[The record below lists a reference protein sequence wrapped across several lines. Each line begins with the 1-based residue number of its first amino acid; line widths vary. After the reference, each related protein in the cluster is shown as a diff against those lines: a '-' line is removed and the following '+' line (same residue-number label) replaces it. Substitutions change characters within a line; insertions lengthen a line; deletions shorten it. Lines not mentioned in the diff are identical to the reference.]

1 MAILEFIQMVLSNVL
16 LQSILLITTIYEV
29 LKKLPNTVR
38 SLDPKKRRIAIIAL
52 ILLIF
57 ICPLFIPPTTP
68 EFNESGGDTDT
79 NGEYFISWKWSIGA
93 ISYTVE
99 EALDPSFTNCE
110 IVHSG
115 IKREKC
121 IYEKSTG
128 IYFYRVKACN
138 IVCESGW
145 STPKGINV
153 SIPKKTTN
161 GAAETTEAAKE
172 TTEAAKETTEA
183 AKETTE
189 AAKETTETA
198 KETTEA
204 AKETTEAAKE
214 TTEAAKETTEAAKE
228 TTEAAK
234 ETTEAANKTTEA
246 ANKTTE
252 AANKTTEA
260 ANKTTETAK
269 ETTETAKETTEAA
282 KETTEAANKTTDEK
296 IGESTP
302 VNATPTPTPNQRPRN
317 ATLETNLEEPQRTCT
332 YIEWTASAI
341 DPEGDELSYLFRTRG
356 PATGNE
362 WRDIG
367 DWCFDNTWIWET
379 SPDDIGDTDICVRI
393 RDGYDEPPY
402 LQDIYYDYTM
412 KNDPPSKPRLT
423 PNVEMPQKINETIP
437 WTASATDPD
446 GDTLFYLFK
455 KKSPSNNQEIVRNW
469 NTSNRWTWHTNYSD
483 QGTSTI
489 IVWIRDGYHNEAD
502 SFDCKAE
509 RSYPILPYLNFS

>member
-198 KETTEA
+198 KE
-204 AKETTEAAKE
+204 
-214 TTEAAKETTEAAKE
+214 
-228 TTEAAK
+228 
-234 ETTEAANKTTEA
+234 
-246 ANKTTE
+246 
-252 AANKTTEA
+252 
-260 ANKTTETAK
+260 TTETAK